1 MHQPVKS
8 CIAVAA
14 LLLSILPGCSSGDG
28 FERIGVSGDVTH
40 RGEPVVQGQI
50 RFVPQPGTM
59 APLVVEA
66 IRDGRYATTTT
77 GGVPVGAFR
86 VEIRAF
92 DPNAPP
98 QKSPLDPPPRQ
109 LLPDEFNTNSQLE
122 AVFKSG
128 DTDGVL
134 DFNLE

>member
-1 MHQPVKS
+1 MHRPVKS

-77 GGVPVGAFR
+77 GVYPLGHSGSRYAVSTRTHHRKKIHWIHRHDNCYQTNLTRTPSSKPFSN
-86 VEIRAF
+86 RAI
-92 DPNAPP
+92 P
-98 QKSPLDPPPRQ
+98 
-109 LLPDEFNTNSQLE
+109 T
-122 AVFKSG
+122 G
-128 DTDGVL
+128 
-134 DFNLE
+134 